1 MFTAQ
6 KSERAGFSLVELLTA
21 LAVAALILPAIVAVL
36 PRAFDALVTAS
47 TTARAA
53 RATAAF
59 DAAFDRDFASLV
71 SACGFTGD
79 GSSCSFW
86 TMRPSS
92 SGTFAPTLVEYRRG
106 GSGIVR
112 TEFPLSLYTGLVG
125 TNAPSTTLPDTSGE
139 GPSRQPATES
149 FAVVIST
156 FRYGKAEVPS
166 DAPALPEWAS
176 PTNAPASVEFSF
188 GKTGPTPVKRLYFRR
203 TSP

>member
-71 SACGFTGD
+71 SAFGFTGEQH
-79 GSSCSFW
+79 GTRGYFSWHISCSAVK
-86 TMRPSS
+86 PNAIASS
-92 SGTFAPTLVEYRRG
+92 E
-106 GSGIVR
+106 
-112 TEFPLSLYTGLVG
+112 
-125 TNAPSTTLPDTSGE
+125 
-139 GPSRQPATES
+139 
-149 FAVVIST
+149 
-156 FRYGKAEVPS
+156 
-166 DAPALPEWAS
+166 
-176 PTNAPASVEFSF
+176 
-188 GKTGPTPVKRLYFRR
+188 
-203 TSP
+203 